1 MPPQF
6 AIDLWEPEDANARPV
21 CHRHTRIDRGVTRRV
36 FRHGDFGI
44 PRIHGQNTRKYT
56 EQFLSCEPPS
66 PLLTCFPVS
75 NDVAL

>member
-21 CHRHTRIDRGVTRRV
+21 RHRHACIDRGVSRRL

-44 PRIHGQNTRKYT
+44 SRIHGQNTRQYT
-56 EQFLSCEPPS
+56 EQLFSCELPS
-66 PLLTCFPVS
+66 HLLTYFPVS